1 MTVFFDLSAALDT
14 NLNTMTG
21 LPPVAWQNIKY
32 EPVNGTLYIRPTL
45 LPADSTVATIGTGTD
60 INQGIYQID
69 IFSPLDEGKNEA
81 MLMSDTIAEQ
91 FKRDKELVYNGR
103 TVVIR
108 STSQRI
114 MSNEDSWAHYMVEV
128 VYYSYTGK
136 R

>member
-1 MTVFFDLSAALDT
+1 MSVFYDLSYALDN
-14 NLNTMTG
+14 NLNTMAG
-21 LPPVAWQNIKY
+21 LPPVAWQNKGY
-32 EPVNGTLYIRPTL
+32 KPVNGTLYLRPTL
-45 LPADSTVATIGTGTD
+45 IPADSNVATIGAGTD

-81 MLMSDTIAEQ
+81 MLMSDAIAEQ

-103 TVVIR
+103 TVTIR

-114 MSNEDSWAHYMVEV
+114 MPNDDSWAHYMVEV